1 MANGKSQITDIDLTG
16 ISVNLTDYLDD
27 IRPYNGF
34 IQCNSPYIGG
44 LLNNVYKKN
53 IKLPN
58 GHKLVRMHNGDMY
71 TIVGGTLYKNGIQ
84 IAEVSTDS
92 FYKESYTDPYVTE
105 GENKL
110 IIKYGGTT
118 IERKYLLNYNYCYG
132 FYNSSTLCITIAPAT
147 ANSWAEFEN
156 GLAYIEIT
164 SSGATTT
171 YTGSQA
177 SLVVSGEKFSLS
189 TLKGWTTSSAVHIQY
204 DAAGVIVESS
214 TDIYSRCSI
223 PSNRSGSKT
232 NHIENICKGAGASY
246 WIRGEKLFTESGF
259 DVLYYRKFISGIS
272 YNNSVVTYDVDK
284 LIGNPEP
291 GHIAFA
297 DPSGNKWNL
306 TIYHNAVAQYTVD
319 DDYIYFNTTSY
330 ENTYSFKEGKMF
342 CRSDDY
348 NDRVLLTGPTGNNGL
363 YVSSYKS
370 NAQVM
375 NYSGFATVYPEVENQ
390 LGSTYK
396 KLEVEDLNVHPIE
409 IFSPVTAGGVAYYLH
424 SISFAAD
431 SATVYD
437 TFQESSLAGTMYP
450 ISTDGNTLYN
460 TPVLMEISDTYINE
474 KIGSIGNY
482 SYILAKSQRQENICG
497 YYEYTLSEI
506 SKIFITQ
513 GSFYGITERFIFD
526 LSVVNSQLQINRVV
540 ANKLDL
546 VFLGAFPNTALF
558 YSKLDKSIYAFT
570 GDAILTKTKEAYR
583 INEIYSTYCDPSR
596 LTMIIAT
603 DIGTLIFYQNQTIL
617 LDYVHT
623 KDAIYYDD
631 NTYII
636 GDTFLSLSYK
646 PDYDIAP
653 ITLQTEYYGLGSNVK
668 SINDCVY
675 IRVAKN
681 GIGKGYLKITSYC
694 LNDKTL
700 VSSTKNID
708 IIDSMFDKETDSFFV
723 RYQPQNQSGAGFSV
737 KLESTNPIISLS
749 IGHTAEA
756 IQNAKINF

>member
-1 MANGKSQITDIDLTG
+1 MANGKSQITDID
-16 ISVNLTDYLDD
+16 IENVSVNLTDYLED
-27 IRPYNGF
+27 IKPYEGF

-44 LLNNVYKKN
+44 LLNNVYKRN
-53 IKLPN
+53 IQLPN
-58 GHKLVRMHNGDMY
+58 GHKLVRMHNGNMY
-71 TIVGGTLYKNGIQ
+71 TIVGGTLYKNGIE
-84 IAEVSTDS
+84 IANVSTDS
-92 FYKESYTDPYVTE
+92 FYKEAYTDPIVQET
-105 GENKL
+105 GDSML
-110 IIKYGGTT
+110 TIKYGGVA
-118 IERKYLLNYNYCYG
+118 IQKKYLLNYNYCYDIVG
-132 FYNSSTLCITIAPAT
+132 GTLRITIAPAT
-147 ANSWAEFEN
+147 ASSWAEFEK
-156 GLAYIEIT
+156 GLAYTTIT
-164 SSGATTT
+164 SSGTVTNWN
-171 YTGSQA
+171 GDQA
-177 SLVVSGEKFSLS
+177 SIVTLQGVVSMSSLKS
-189 TLKGWTTSSAVHIQY
+189 NTTSTAVHIQY
-204 DAAGVIVESS
+204 DASGVIVENS
-214 TDIYSRCSI
+214 TDIYSMCSA
-223 PSNRSGSKT
+223 PSLRSTVKY
-232 NHIENICKGAGASY
+232 NHVQNICKGAGVSY
-246 WIRGEKLFTESGF
+246 WIRGEKLFTPGGF
-259 DVLYYRKFISGIS
+259 DTLYYRKFISGIS

-284 LIGNPEP
+284 ILGGDSNSI
-291 GHIAFA
+291 IYA
-297 DPSGNKWNL
+297 DPSGSKWKL
-306 TIYHNAVAQYTVD
+306 TVYHNATAQYTVD

-330 ENTYSFKEGKMF
+330 ENTYSFKEDKIF

-363 YVSSYKS
+363 YISAYKS

-396 KLEVEDLNVHPIE
+396 KLELEDLDTHPIE
-409 IFSPVTAGGVAYYLH
+409 IFSPNTAGGVAYYKH
-424 SISFAAD
+424 SITFVDGTAD
-431 SATVYD
+431 VYD
-437 TFQESSLAGTMYP
+437 TFQESSLDGTMYP

-460 TPVLMEISDTYINE
+460 TPVLMDISDTYINE

-513 GSFYGITERFIFD
+513 GSFYGITDRYIFD

-570 GDAILTKTKEAYR
+570 GDAILTKLKEAYR

-603 DIGTLIFYQNQTIL
+603 DIGTLIFYQNQTFL
-617 LDYVHT
+617 LDYIHT
-623 KDAIYYDD
+623 KDEIYYDD

-653 ITLQTEYYGLGSNVK
+653 ITLQTEFYGLGSNVK
-668 SINDCVY
+668 SVNDCVY
-675 IRVAKN
+675 IRLAKN

-694 LNDKTL
+694 LNEKT
-700 VSSTKNID
+700 VESKTKTID
-708 IIDSMFDKETDSFFV
+708 IIDSMFDKVTNSFFV
-723 RYQPQNQSGAGFSV
+723 RYQPQNQSASGFSV
-737 KLESTNPIISLS
+737 KLETTNPIISLS

-756 IQNAKINF
+756 VQNARINF

>member
-1 MANGKSQITDIDLTG
+1 MANGKSQITDID
-16 ISVNLTDYLDD
+16 IKNVSVNLTDYLED
-27 IRPYNGF
+27 IKPYEGF

-44 LLNNVYKKN
+44 LLNNVYKRN
-53 IKLPN
+53 IQLPN
-58 GHKLVRMHNGDMY
+58 GHKLVRMHNGNMY
-71 TIVGGTLYKNGIQ
+71 TIVGGTLYKNGIE
-84 IAEVSTDS
+84 IANVSTDS
-92 FYKESYTDPYVTE
+92 FYKEAYTDPIVQET
-105 GENKL
+105 GDSML
-110 IIKYGGTT
+110 TIKYGGVA
-118 IERKYLLNYNYCYG
+118 IQKKYLLNYNYCYDIVG
-132 FYNSSTLCITIAPAT
+132 GTLRITIAPAT
-147 ANSWAEFEN
+147 ASSWAEFEK
-156 GLAYIEIT
+156 GLAYTTIT
-164 SSGATTT
+164 SSGTVTNWN
-171 YTGSQA
+171 GDQA
-177 SLVVSGEKFSLS
+177 SIVTLQGVVSMSSLKS
-189 TLKGWTTSSAVHIQY
+189 NTTSSAVHIQY
-204 DAAGVIVESS
+204 DASGIIVESS
-214 TDIYSRCSI
+214 TDIYSMCST
-223 PSNRSGSKT
+223 PSLRSTVKY
-232 NHIENICKGAGASY
+232 NHVQNICKGAGVSY
-246 WIRGEKLFTESGF
+246 WIRGEKLFTPGGF
-259 DVLYYRKFISGIS
+259 DTLYYRKFISGIS

-284 LIGNPEP
+284 ILGGDSNSI
-291 GHIAFA
+291 IYA
-297 DPSGNKWNL
+297 DPSGSKWKL
-306 TIYHNAVAQYTVD
+306 TVYHNATAQYTVD

-330 ENTYSFKEGKMF
+330 ENTYSFKEDKIF

-348 NDRVLLTGPTGNNGL
+348 NDRVLLTGPTGSNGL
-363 YVSSYKS
+363 YVSAYKS

-396 KLEVEDLNVHPIE
+396 KLELEDLETHPIE
-409 IFSPVTAGGVAYYLH
+409 IFYPNTAGGVAYYKH
-424 SISFAAD
+424 SITFVDGTAD
-431 SATVYD
+431 VYD
-437 TFQESSLAGTMYP
+437 TFQESSLDGTMYP

-460 TPVLMEISDTYINE
+460 TPVLMNISDTYINE

-513 GSFYGITERFIFD
+513 GSFYGITDRYIFD

-570 GDAILTKTKEAYR
+570 GDAILTKLKEAYR

-603 DIGTLIFYQNQTIL
+603 DIGTLIFYQNQTFL
-617 LDYVHT
+617 LDYIHT
-623 KDAIYYDD
+623 KDEIYYDD

-653 ITLQTEYYGLGSNVK
+653 ITLQTEFYGLGSNVK
-668 SINDCVY
+668 SVNDCVY
-675 IRVAKN
+675 IRLAKN

-694 LNDKTL
+694 LNEKT
-700 VSSTKNID
+700 VESKTKTID
-708 IIDSMFDKETDSFFV
+708 IIDSMFDKVTDSFLV
-723 RYQPQNQSGAGFSV
+723 RYQPQNQSASGFSV
-737 KLESTNPIISLS
+737 KLETTNPIISLS

-756 IQNAKINF
+756 VQNARINF

>member
-1 MANGKSQITDIDLTG
+1 MANGKSQITDID
-16 ISVNLTDYLDD
+16 IENVSVNLTDYLED
-27 IRPYNGF
+27 IKPYEGF

-44 LLNNVYKKN
+44 LLNNVYKRN
-53 IKLPN
+53 IQLPN
-58 GHKLVRMHNGDMY
+58 GHKLVRMHNGNMY
-71 TIVGGTLYKNGIQ
+71 TIVGDTLYKNGLE
-84 IAEVSTDS
+84 IANVSTDS
-92 FYKESYTDPYVTE
+92 FYKEAYTDPIVQET
-105 GENKL
+105 GDSML
-110 IIKYGGTT
+110 TIRYGGVT
-118 IERKYLLNYNYCYG
+118 IQKKYLLNYNYCYDIVG
-132 FYNSSTLCITIAPAT
+132 GTLRITIAPAT
-147 ANSWAEFEN
+147 ASSWAEFEK
-156 GLAYIEIT
+156 GLAYTTIT
-164 SSGATTT
+164 SSGTVTNWN
-171 YTGSQA
+171 GVQA
-177 SLVVSGEKFSLS
+177 SIVTLQGVVSMSSLKS
-189 TLKGWTTSSAVHIQY
+189 NTTSSAVHIQY
-204 DAAGVIVESS
+204 DASGVIVESS
-214 TDIYSRCSI
+214 TDIYSMCST
-223 PSNRSGSKT
+223 PSLRSTVKY
-232 NHIENICKGAGASY
+232 NHVQNICKGAGVSY
-246 WIRGEKLFTESGF
+246 WIRGEKLFTPGGF
-259 DVLYYRKFISGIS
+259 DTLYYRKFISGIS

-284 LIGNPEP
+284 ILGGDSNSI
-291 GHIAFA
+291 IYA
-297 DPSGNKWNL
+297 DPSGSKWKL
-306 TIYHNAVAQYTVD
+306 TVYHNATAQYTVD

-330 ENTYSFKEGKMF
+330 ENTYSFKEDKIF

-363 YVSSYKS
+363 YVSAYKS

-375 NYSGFATVYPEVENQ
+375 NYSGFATIYPEVENQ

-396 KLEVEDLNVHPIE
+396 KLELEDLETHPIE
-409 IFSPVTAGGVAYYLH
+409 IFSPNTAGGVAYYKH
-424 SISFAAD
+424 SITFVDGTAD
-431 SATVYD
+431 VYD
-437 TFQESSLAGTMYP
+437 TFQESSLDGTMYP

-460 TPVLMEISDTYINE
+460 TPVLMDISDTYINE

-513 GSFYGITERFIFD
+513 GSFYGITDRYIFD

-570 GDAILTKTKEAYR
+570 GDAILTKLKEAYR

-603 DIGTLIFYQNQTIL
+603 DIGTLIFYQNQTFL
-617 LDYVHT
+617 LDYIHT
-623 KDAIYYDD
+623 KDEIYYDD

-653 ITLQTEYYGLGSNVK
+653 ITLQTEFYGLGSNVK
-668 SINDCVY
+668 SVNDCVY
-675 IRVAKN
+675 IRLAKN

-694 LNDKTL
+694 LNEKT
-700 VSSTKNID
+700 VESKTKTID
-708 IIDSMFDKETDSFFV
+708 IIDSMFDKVTDSFLV
-723 RYQPQNQSGAGFSV
+723 RYQPQNQSASGFSV
-737 KLESTNPIISLS
+737 KLETTNPIISLS

-756 IQNAKINF
+756 VQNARINF

>member
-1 MANGKSQITDIDLTG
+1 MANGKSQITDID
-16 ISVNLTDYLDD
+16 IENVSVNLTDYLED
-27 IRPYNGF
+27 IKPYEGF

-44 LLNNVYKKN
+44 LLNNVYKRK
-53 IKLPN
+53 IQLPN
-58 GHKLVRMHNGDMY
+58 GHKLVRMHNGNMY
-71 TIVGGTLYKNGIQ
+71 TIVGGTLYKNGLE
-84 IAEVSTDS
+84 IANVSTDS
-92 FYKESYTDPYVTE
+92 FYKEAYTDPIVQET
-105 GENKL
+105 GDSML
-110 IIKYGGTT
+110 TIRYGGVT
-118 IERKYLLNYNYCYG
+118 IQKKYLLNYNYCYDIVDG
-132 FYNSSTLCITIAPAT
+132 TLRITIAPAT
-147 ANSWAEFEN
+147 ASSWAEFEK
-156 GLAYIEIT
+156 GLAYTTIT
-164 SSGATTT
+164 SDGTVTNWV
-171 YTGSQA
+171 GDQA
-177 SLVVSGEKFSLS
+177 SIVTLQGVVSMSSLKS
-189 TLKGWTTSSAVHIQY
+189 NTTSSAVHIQY
-204 DAAGVIVESS
+204 DASGVIVESS
-214 TDIYSRCSI
+214 TDIYSMCST
-223 PSNRSGSKT
+223 PSLRSTVKY
-232 NHIENICKGAGASY
+232 NHVQDICKGAGVSY
-246 WIRGEKLFTESGF
+246 WIRGEKLFTPGGF
-259 DVLYYRKFISGIS
+259 DTLYYRKFISGIS

-284 LIGNPEP
+284 ILGGDNNSI
-291 GHIAFA
+291 IYA
-297 DPSGNKWNL
+297 DPSGSKWKL
-306 TIYHNAVAQYTVD
+306 TVYHNATAQYTVD

-330 ENTYSFKEGKMF
+330 ENTYSFKEDKIF

-363 YVSSYKS
+363 YVSAYKS

-375 NYSGFATVYPEVENQ
+375 NYSGFATIYPEVENQ

-396 KLEVEDLNVHPIE
+396 KLELEDLDTHPIE
-409 IFSPVTAGGVAYYLH
+409 IFSPNTAGGVAYYKH
-424 SISFAAD
+424 SITFVDGTAD
-431 SATVYD
+431 VYD
-437 TFQESSLAGTMYP
+437 TFQESSLDGTMYP

-460 TPVLMEISDTYINE
+460 TPVLMDISDTYINE

-513 GSFYGITERFIFD
+513 GSFYGITDRYIFD

-570 GDAILTKTKEAYR
+570 GDAILTKLKEAYR

-596 LTMIIAT
+596 LTMLIAT
-603 DIGTLIFYQNQTIL
+603 DIGTLVFYQNQTFL

-623 KDAIYYDD
+623 KDEIYYDD

-653 ITLQTEYYGLGSNVK
+653 ITLQTEFYGLGSSVK
-668 SINDCVY
+668 SVNDCVY
-675 IRVAKN
+675 IRLAKN

-694 LNDKTL
+694 LNDKT
-700 VSSTKNID
+700 VESKTKTID
-708 IIDSMFDKETDSFFV
+708 IMDSMFDKVTDSFLV
-723 RYQPQNQSGAGFSV
+723 RYQPQNQSASGFSV
-737 KLESTNPIISLS
+737 KLETTNPIISLS

-756 IQNAKINF
+756 VQNARINF

>member
-1 MANGKSQITDIDLTG
+1 MANGKSQITDID
-16 ISVNLTDYLDD
+16 IENVSVNLTDYLED
-27 IRPYNGF
+27 IKPYEGF

-44 LLNNVYKKN
+44 LLNNVYKRN
-53 IKLPN
+53 IQLPN
-58 GHKLVRMHNGDMY
+58 GHKLVRMHNGNMY
-71 TIVGGTLYKNGIQ
+71 TIVGGTLYKNGIE
-84 IAEVSTDS
+84 IANVSTDS
-92 FYKESYTDPYVTE
+92 FYKEAYTDPIVQET
-105 GENKL
+105 GDSML
-110 IIKYGGTT
+110 TIKYGGVA
-118 IERKYLLNYNYCYG
+118 IQKKYLLNYNYCYDIVG
-132 FYNSSTLCITIAPAT
+132 GTLRITIAPAT
-147 ANSWAEFEN
+147 ASSWAEFEK
-156 GLAYIEIT
+156 GLAYTTIT
-164 SSGATTT
+164 SSGTVTNWN
-171 YTGSQA
+171 GDQA
-177 SLVVSGEKFSLS
+177 SIVTLQGVVSMSSLKS
-189 TLKGWTTSSAVHIQY
+189 NTTSTAVHIQY
-204 DAAGVIVESS
+204 DASGVIVESS
-214 TDIYSRCSI
+214 TDIYSMCST
-223 PSNRSGSKT
+223 PSLRSTVKY
-232 NHIENICKGAGASY
+232 NHVQNICKGAGVSY
-246 WIRGEKLFTESGF
+246 WIRGEKLFTPGGF
-259 DVLYYRKFISGIS
+259 DTLYYRKFISGIS

-284 LIGNPEP
+284 ILGGDSNSI
-291 GHIAFA
+291 IYA
-297 DPSGNKWNL
+297 DPSGSKWKL
-306 TIYHNAVAQYTVD
+306 TVYHNATAQYTVD

-330 ENTYSFKEGKMF
+330 ENTYSFKEDKIF

-363 YVSSYKS
+363 YVSAYKS

-396 KLEVEDLNVHPIE
+396 KLELEDLETHPIE
-409 IFSPVTAGGVAYYLH
+409 IFSPNTAGGVAYYKH
-424 SISFAAD
+424 SITFVDGTAD
-431 SATVYD
+431 VYD
-437 TFQESSLAGTMYP
+437 TFQESSLDSTMYP

-460 TPVLMEISDTYINE
+460 TPVLMDISDTYINE

-513 GSFYGITERFIFD
+513 GSFYGITDRYIFD

-570 GDAILTKTKEAYR
+570 GDAILTKLKEAYR

-603 DIGTLIFYQNQTIL
+603 DIGTLIFYQNQTFL
-617 LDYVHT
+617 LDYIHT
-623 KDAIYYDD
+623 KDEIYYDD

-653 ITLQTEYYGLGSNVK
+653 ITLQTEFYGLGSNIK
-668 SINDCVY
+668 SVNDCVY
-675 IRVAKN
+675 IRLAKN

-694 LNDKTL
+694 LNEKT
-700 VSSTKNID
+700 VESNTKTID
-708 IIDSMFDKETDSFFV
+708 IIDSMFDKVTDSFLV
-723 RYQPQNQSGAGFSV
+723 RYQPQNQSASGFSV
-737 KLESTNPIISLS
+737 KLETTNPIISLS
-749 IGHTAEA
+749 IGHNAEA
-756 IQNAKINF
+756 VQNARINF

>member
-1 MANGKSQITDIDLTG
+1 MANGKSQITDID
-16 ISVNLTDYLDD
+16 IENVSVNLTDYLED
-27 IRPYNGF
+27 IKPYEGF

-44 LLNNVYKKN
+44 LLNNVYKRN
-53 IKLPN
+53 IQLPN
-58 GHKLVRMHNGDMY
+58 GHKLVRMHNGNMY
-71 TIVGGTLYKNGIQ
+71 TIVGGTLYKNGIE
-84 IAEVSTDS
+84 IANVSTDS
-92 FYKESYTDPYVTE
+92 FYKESYTDPIVQET
-105 GENKL
+105 GDSML
-110 IIKYGGTT
+110 TIKYGGVA
-118 IERKYLLNYNYCYG
+118 IQKKYLLNYNYCYDIVDG
-132 FYNSSTLCITIAPAT
+132 TLRITIAPAT
-147 ANSWAEFEN
+147 ASSWTEFEK
-156 GLAYIEIT
+156 GLAYTTIT
-164 SSGATTT
+164 SSGTVTNWN
-171 YTGSQA
+171 GDQA
-177 SLVVSGEKFSLS
+177 SIVTLQGVVSISSLKS
-189 TLKGWTTSSAVHIQY
+189 NTTSTAVHIQY
-204 DAAGVIVESS
+204 DASGVIVESS
-214 TDIYSRCSI
+214 TDIYSMCST
-223 PSNRSGSKT
+223 PSLRSTVKY
-232 NHIENICKGAGASY
+232 NHVQNICKGAGVSY
-246 WIRGEKLFTESGF
+246 WIRGEKLFTPGGF
-259 DVLYYRKFISGIS
+259 DTLYYRKFISGIS

-284 LIGNPEP
+284 ILGGDSNSI
-291 GHIAFA
+291 IYA
-297 DPSGNKWNL
+297 DPSGSKWKL
-306 TIYHNAVAQYTVD
+306 TVYHNATAQYTVD

-330 ENTYSFKEGKMF
+330 ENTYSFKEDKIF

-348 NDRVLLTGPTGNNGL
+348 NDRVLLTGPTGSNGL
-363 YVSSYKS
+363 YVSAYKS

-396 KLEVEDLNVHPIE
+396 KLELEDLETHPIE
-409 IFSPVTAGGVAYYLH
+409 IFSPNTAGGVAYYKH
-424 SISFAAD
+424 SITFVDGTAD
-431 SATVYD
+431 VYD
-437 TFQESSLAGTMYP
+437 TFQESSLDGTMYP

-460 TPVLMEISDTYINE
+460 TPVLMAISDTYINE

-513 GSFYGITERFIFD
+513 GSFYGITDRYIFD

-570 GDAILTKTKEAYR
+570 GDAILTKLKEAYR

-603 DIGTLIFYQNQTIL
+603 DIGTLIFYQNQTFL
-617 LDYVHT
+617 LDYIHT
-623 KDAIYYDD
+623 KDEIYYDD

-653 ITLQTEYYGLGSNVK
+653 ITLQTEFYGLGSNIK

-675 IRVAKN
+675 IRLAKN

-694 LNDKTL
+694 LNEKT
-700 VSSTKNID
+700 VESNTKTID
-708 IIDSMFDKETDSFFV
+708 IIDSMFDKVTNSFFV
-723 RYQPQNQSGAGFSV
+723 RYQPQNQSASGFSV
-737 KLESTNPIISLS
+737 KLETTNPIISLS
-749 IGHTAEA
+749 IGHNAEA
-756 IQNAKINF
+756 VQNARINF

>member
-1 MANGKSQITDIDLTG
+1 MANGKSQITDID
-16 ISVNLTDYLDD
+16 IKNVSVNLTDYLED
-27 IRPYNGF
+27 IKPYEGF

-44 LLNNVYKKN
+44 LLNNVYKRN
-53 IKLPN
+53 IQLPN
-58 GHKLVRMHNGDMY
+58 GHKLVRMHNGNMY
-71 TIVGGTLYKNGIQ
+71 TIVGGTLYKNGIE
-84 IAEVSTDS
+84 IANVSTDS
-92 FYKESYTDPYVTE
+92 FYKEAYTDPIVQET
-105 GENKL
+105 GDSML
-110 IIKYGGTT
+110 TIKYGGVA
-118 IERKYLLNYNYCYG
+118 IQKKYLLNYNYCYDIVG
-132 FYNSSTLCITIAPAT
+132 GTLRITIAPAT
-147 ANSWAEFEN
+147 ASSWAEFEK
-156 GLAYIEIT
+156 GLAYTTIT
-164 SSGATTT
+164 SSGTVTNWN
-171 YTGSQA
+171 GDQA
-177 SLVVSGEKFSLS
+177 SIVTLQGVVSISSLKS
-189 TLKGWTTSSAVHIQY
+189 NTTSTAVHIQY
-204 DAAGVIVESS
+204 DASGVIVESS
-214 TDIYSRCSI
+214 TDIYSMCST
-223 PSNRSGSKT
+223 PSLRSTVKY
-232 NHIENICKGAGASY
+232 NHVQNICKGAGVSY
-246 WIRGEKLFTESGF
+246 WIRGEKLFTPGGF
-259 DVLYYRKFISGIS
+259 DTLYYRKFISGIS

-284 LIGNPEP
+284 ILGGDSNSI
-291 GHIAFA
+291 IYA
-297 DPSGNKWNL
+297 DPSGSKWKL
-306 TIYHNAVAQYTVD
+306 TVYHNATAQYTVD

-330 ENTYSFKEGKMF
+330 ENTYSFKEDKIF

-348 NDRVLLTGPTGNNGL
+348 NDRVLLTGATGNNGL
-363 YVSSYKS
+363 YVSAYKS

-396 KLEVEDLNVHPIE
+396 KLELEDLETHPIE
-409 IFSPVTAGGVAYYLH
+409 IFSPNTAGGVAYYKH
-424 SISFAAD
+424 SITFVDGTAD
-431 SATVYD
+431 VYD
-437 TFQESSLAGTMYP
+437 TFQESSLDGTMYP

-460 TPVLMEISDTYINE
+460 TPVLMAISDTYINE

-513 GSFYGITERFIFD
+513 GSFYGITDRYIFD

-570 GDAILTKTKEAYR
+570 GDAILTKLKEAYR

-603 DIGTLIFYQNQTIL
+603 DIGTLIFYQNQTFL
-617 LDYVHT
+617 LDYIHT
-623 KDAIYYDD
+623 KDEIYYDD

-653 ITLQTEYYGLGSNVK
+653 ITLQTEFYGLGSNVK
-668 SINDCVY
+668 SVNDCVY
-675 IRVAKN
+675 IRLAKN

-694 LNDKTL
+694 LNEKT
-700 VSSTKNID
+700 VESKTKTID
-708 IIDSMFDKETDSFFV
+708 IIDSMFDKVTGSFFV
-723 RYQPQNQSGAGFSV
+723 RYQPQNQSASGFSV
-737 KLESTNPIISLS
+737 KLETTNPIISLS

-756 IQNAKINF
+756 VQNARINF

>member
-1 MANGKSQITDIDLTG
+1 MANGKSQITDID
-16 ISVNLTDYLDD
+16 IENVSVNLTDYLED
-27 IRPYNGF
+27 IKPYEGF

-44 LLNNVYKKN
+44 LLNNVYKRN
-53 IKLPN
+53 IQLPN
-58 GHKLVRMHNGDMY
+58 GHKLVRMHNGNMY
-71 TIVGGTLYKNGIQ
+71 TIVGGTLYKNGLE
-84 IAEVSTDS
+84 IANVSTDS
-92 FYKESYTDPYVTE
+92 FYKEAYTDPIVQET
-105 GENKL
+105 GDSML
-110 IIKYGGTT
+110 TIRYGGVT
-118 IERKYLLNYNYCYG
+118 IQKKYLLNYNYCYDIVG
-132 FYNSSTLCITIAPAT
+132 GTLRITIAPAT
-147 ANSWAEFEN
+147 ASSWAEFEK
-156 GLAYIEIT
+156 GLAYTTIT
-164 SSGATTT
+164 SSGTVTNWN
-171 YTGSQA
+171 GDQA
-177 SLVVSGEKFSLS
+177 SIVTLQGVVSMSSLKS
-189 TLKGWTTSSAVHIQY
+189 NTTSTAVHIQY
-204 DAAGVIVESS
+204 DASGIIVESS
-214 TDIYSRCSI
+214 TDIYSMCST
-223 PSNRSGSKT
+223 PSLRNTVKY
-232 NHIENICKGAGASY
+232 NHVENICKGAGVSY
-246 WIRGEKLFTESGF
+246 WIRGEKLFTPGGF
-259 DVLYYRKFISGIS
+259 DTLYYRKFISGIS

-284 LIGNPEP
+284 ILGGDSNSI
-291 GHIAFA
+291 IYA
-297 DPSGNKWNL
+297 DPSGSKWKL
-306 TIYHNAVAQYTVD
+306 TVYHNATAQYTVD

-330 ENTYSFKEGKMF
+330 ENTYSFKEDKIF

-363 YVSSYKS
+363 YVSAYKS

-375 NYSGFATVYPEVENQ
+375 NYSGFATIYPEVENQ

-396 KLEVEDLNVHPIE
+396 KLELEDLDTHPIE
-409 IFSPVTAGGVAYYLH
+409 IFSPNIAGGVAYYKH
-424 SISFAAD
+424 SITFVDGTAG
-431 SATVYD
+431 VYD
-437 TFQESSLAGTMYP
+437 TFQESSLDGTMYP

-460 TPVLMEISDTYINE
+460 TPVLMDISDTYINE

-513 GSFYGITERFIFD
+513 GSFYGITDRYIFD

-570 GDAILTKTKEAYR
+570 GDAILTKLKEAYR

-603 DIGTLIFYQNQTIL
+603 DIGTLIFYQNQTFL
-617 LDYVHT
+617 LDYIHT
-623 KDAIYYDD
+623 KDEIYYDD

-653 ITLQTEYYGLGSNVK
+653 ITLQTEFYGLGSNVK
-668 SINDCVY
+668 SVNDCVY
-675 IRVAKN
+675 IRLAKN

-694 LNDKTL
+694 LNEKT
-700 VSSTKNID
+700 VESKTKTID
-708 IIDSMFDKETDSFFV
+708 ITDSMFDKVTDSFFV
-723 RYQPQNQSGAGFSV
+723 RYQPQNQSASGFSV
-737 KLESTNPIISLS
+737 KLETTNPIISLS

-756 IQNAKINF
+756 VQNARINF

>member
-1 MANGKSQITDIDLTG
+1 MANGKSQITDID
-16 ISVNLTDYLDD
+16 IENVSVNLTDYLED
-27 IRPYNGF
+27 IKPYEGF

-44 LLNNVYKKN
+44 LLNNVYKRN
-53 IKLPN
+53 IQLPN
-58 GHKLVRMHNGDMY
+58 GHKLVRMHNGNMY
-71 TIVGGTLYKNGIQ
+71 TIVGGTLYKNGLE
-84 IAEVSTDS
+84 IANVSTDS
-92 FYKESYTDPYVTE
+92 FYKEAYTDPIVQET
-105 GENKL
+105 GDSML
-110 IIKYGGTT
+110 TIKYGGVT
-118 IERKYLLNYNYCYG
+118 IQKKYLLNYNYCYDIVG
-132 FYNSSTLCITIAPAT
+132 GTLRITIAPAT
-147 ANSWAEFEN
+147 ASSWAEFEK
-156 GLAYIEIT
+156 GLAYTTIT
-164 SSGATTT
+164 NSGTVTNW
-171 YTGSQA
+171 TGEQA
-177 SLVVSGEKFSLS
+177 SIVTLQGVVSMSSLKS
-189 TLKGWTTSSAVHIQY
+189 NTTSTAVHIQY
-204 DAAGVIVESS
+204 DASGIIVESS
-214 TDIYSRCSI
+214 TDIYSMCST
-223 PSNRSGSKT
+223 PSLRNTVKY
-232 NHIENICKGAGASY
+232 NHVQSICKGAGVSY
-246 WIRGEKLFTESGF
+246 WIRGEKLFTPGGF
-259 DVLYYRKFISGIS
+259 DTLYYRKFISGIS

-284 LIGNPEP
+284 ILGGDSNSI
-291 GHIAFA
+291 IYA
-297 DPSGNKWNL
+297 DPSGSKWKL
-306 TIYHNAVAQYTVD
+306 TVYHNATAQYTVD

-330 ENTYSFKEGKMF
+330 ENTYSFKEDKIF

-363 YVSSYKS
+363 YVSAYKS

-396 KLEVEDLNVHPIE
+396 KLELEDLDTHPIE
-409 IFSPVTAGGVAYYLH
+409 IFSPNTSGGVAYYKH
-424 SISFAAD
+424 SITFVDGTAD
-431 SATVYD
+431 VYD
-437 TFQESSLAGTMYP
+437 TFQESSLDGTMYP

-460 TPVLMEISDTYINE
+460 TPVLMDISDTYINE

-513 GSFYGITERFIFD
+513 GSFYGITDRYIFD

-570 GDAILTKTKEAYR
+570 GDAILTKLKEAYR

-603 DIGTLIFYQNQTIL
+603 DIGTLIFYQNQTFL
-617 LDYVHT
+617 LDYIHT
-623 KDAIYYDD
+623 KDEIYYDD

-653 ITLQTEYYGLGSNVK
+653 ITLQTEFYGLGSNVK
-668 SINDCVY
+668 SVNDCVY
-675 IRVAKN
+675 IRLAKN

-694 LNDKTL
+694 LNDKT
-700 VSSTKNID
+700 VESKTKTID
-708 IIDSMFDKETDSFFV
+708 IIDSMFDKVTDSFLV
-723 RYQPQNQSGAGFSV
+723 RYQPQNQSASGFSV
-737 KLESTNPIISLS
+737 KLETTNPIISLS

-756 IQNAKINF
+756 VQNARINF

>member
-1 MANGKSQITDIDLTG
+1 MANGKSQITDID
-16 ISVNLTDYLDD
+16 IENVSVNLTDYLED
-27 IRPYNGF
+27 IKPYEGF

-44 LLNNVYKKN
+44 LLNNVYKRN
-53 IKLPN
+53 IQLPN
-58 GHKLVRMHNGDMY
+58 GHKLVRMHNGNMY
-71 TIVGGTLYKNGIQ
+71 TIVGGTLYKNGIE
-84 IAEVSTDS
+84 IANVSTDS
-92 FYKESYTDPYVTE
+92 FYKEAYTDPIVQET
-105 GENKL
+105 GDSML
-110 IIKYGGTT
+110 TIKYGGVA
-118 IERKYLLNYNYCYG
+118 IQKKYLLNYNYCYDIVG
-132 FYNSSTLCITIAPAT
+132 GTLRITIAPAT
-147 ANSWAEFEN
+147 ASSWTEFEK
-156 GLAYIEIT
+156 GLAYTTIT
-164 SSGATTT
+164 SSGTVTNWN
-171 YTGSQA
+171 GDQA
-177 SLVVSGEKFSLS
+177 SIVTLQGVVSMSSLKS
-189 TLKGWTTSSAVHIQY
+189 NTTSTAVHIQY
-204 DAAGVIVESS
+204 DASGVIVESS
-214 TDIYSRCSI
+214 TDIYSMCST
-223 PSNRSGSKT
+223 PSLRSTVKY
-232 NHIENICKGAGASY
+232 NHVQNICKGAGVSY
-246 WIRGEKLFTESGF
+246 WIRGEKLFTPGGF
-259 DVLYYRKFISGIS
+259 DTLYYRKFISGIS

-284 LIGNPEP
+284 ILGGDSNSI
-291 GHIAFA
+291 IYA
-297 DPSGNKWNL
+297 DPSGSKWKL
-306 TIYHNAVAQYTVD
+306 TVYHNATAQYTVD

-330 ENTYSFKEGKMF
+330 ENTYSFKEDKIF

-363 YVSSYKS
+363 YVSAYKS

-396 KLEVEDLNVHPIE
+396 KLELEDLETHPIE
-409 IFSPVTAGGVAYYLH
+409 IFSPNTAGGVAYYKH
-424 SISFAAD
+424 SITFVDGTAD
-431 SATVYD
+431 VYD
-437 TFQESSLAGTMYP
+437 TFQESSLDGTMYP

-460 TPVLMEISDTYINE
+460 TPVLMAISDTYINE

-513 GSFYGITERFIFD
+513 GSFYGITDRYIFD

-570 GDAILTKTKEAYR
+570 GDAILTKLKEAYR

-603 DIGTLIFYQNQTIL
+603 DIGTLIFYQNQTFL
-617 LDYVHT
+617 LDYIHT
-623 KDAIYYDD
+623 KDEIYYDD

-653 ITLQTEYYGLGSNVK
+653 ITLQTEFYGLGSNVK
-668 SINDCVY
+668 SVNDCVY
-675 IRVAKN
+675 IRLAKN

-694 LNDKTL
+694 LNEKAVESNTKT
-700 VSSTKNID
+700 ID
-708 IIDSMFDKETDSFFV
+708 IIDSMFDKVTDSFFV
-723 RYQPQNQSGAGFSV
+723 RYQPQNQSASGFSV
-737 KLESTNPIISLS
+737 KLETTNPIISLS

-756 IQNAKINF
+756 VQNARINF

>member
-1 MANGKSQITDIDLTG
+1 MANGKSQITDID
-16 ISVNLTDYLDD
+16 IENVSVNLTDYLED
-27 IRPYNGF
+27 IKPYEGF

-44 LLNNVYKKN
+44 LLNNVYKRN
-53 IKLPN
+53 IQLPN
-58 GHKLVRMHNGDMY
+58 GHKLVRMHNGNMY
-71 TIVGGTLYKNGIQ
+71 TIVGGTLYKNGIE
-84 IAEVSTDS
+84 IANVSTDS
-92 FYKESYTDPYVTE
+92 FYKEAYTDPIVQET
-105 GENKL
+105 GDSML
-110 IIKYGGTT
+110 TIRYGGVT
-118 IERKYLLNYNYCYG
+118 IQKKYLLNYNYCYDIVDG
-132 FYNSSTLCITIAPAT
+132 TLRITIAPAT
-147 ANSWAEFEN
+147 ASSWAEFEK
-156 GLAYIEIT
+156 GLAYTTIT
-164 SSGATTT
+164 SSGTVTNWN
-171 YTGSQA
+171 GDQA
-177 SLVVSGEKFSLS
+177 SIVTLQGVVSMSSLKS
-189 TLKGWTTSSAVHIQY
+189 NTTSTAVHIQY
-204 DAAGVIVESS
+204 DASGVIVESS
-214 TDIYSRCSI
+214 TDIYSMCST
-223 PSNRSGSKT
+223 PSLRSTVKY
-232 NHIENICKGAGASY
+232 NHVQNICKGAGVSY
-246 WIRGEKLFTESGF
+246 WIRGEKLFTPGGF
-259 DVLYYRKFISGIS
+259 DTLYYRKFISGIS

-284 LIGNPEP
+284 ILGGDSNSI
-291 GHIAFA
+291 IYA
-297 DPSGNKWNL
+297 DPSGSKWKL
-306 TIYHNAVAQYTVD
+306 TVYHNATAQYTVD

-330 ENTYSFKEGKMF
+330 ENTYSFKEDKIF

-348 NDRVLLTGPTGNNGL
+348 NDRVLLTGATGSNGL
-363 YVSSYKS
+363 YVSAYKS

-396 KLEVEDLNVHPIE
+396 KLELEDLETHPIE
-409 IFSPVTAGGVAYYLH
+409 IFSPNTAGGVAYYKH
-424 SISFAAD
+424 SITFVDGTAD
-431 SATVYD
+431 VYD
-437 TFQESSLAGTMYP
+437 TFQESSLDGTMYP

-460 TPVLMEISDTYINE
+460 TPVLMDISDTYINE

-513 GSFYGITERFIFD
+513 GSFYGITDRYIFD

-570 GDAILTKTKEAYR
+570 GDAILTKLKEAYR

-603 DIGTLIFYQNQTIL
+603 DIGTLIFYQNQTFL
-617 LDYVHT
+617 LDYIHT
-623 KDAIYYDD
+623 KDEIYYDD

-653 ITLQTEYYGLGSNVK
+653 ITLQTEFYGLGSNVK
-668 SINDCVY
+668 SVNDCVY
-675 IRVAKN
+675 IRLAKN

-694 LNDKTL
+694 LNEKT
-700 VSSTKNID
+700 VESKTKTID
-708 IIDSMFDKETDSFFV
+708 IIDSMFDKVTDSFLV
-723 RYQPQNQSGAGFSV
+723 RYQPQNQSASGFSV
-737 KLESTNPIISLS
+737 KLETTNPIISLS

-756 IQNAKINF
+756 VQNAKINF

>member
-1 MANGKSQITDIDLTG
+1 MANGKSQITDID
-16 ISVNLTDYLDD
+16 IENVSVNLTDYLED
-27 IRPYNGF
+27 IKPYEGF

-44 LLNNVYKKN
+44 LLNNVYKRN
-53 IKLPN
+53 IQLPN
-58 GHKLVRMHNGDMY
+58 GHKLVRMHNGNMY
-71 TIVGGTLYKNGIQ
+71 TIVGGTLYKNGLA
-84 IAEVSTDS
+84 IANVSTDS
-92 FYKESYTDPYVTE
+92 FYKEAYTDPIVQET
-105 GENKL
+105 GDSML
-110 IIKYGGTT
+110 TIKYGGVA
-118 IERKYLLNYNYCYG
+118 IQKKYLLNYNYCYDIVG
-132 FYNSSTLCITIAPAT
+132 GTLRITIAPAT
-147 ANSWAEFEN
+147 ASSWAEFEK
-156 GLAYIEIT
+156 GLAYTTIT
-164 SSGATTT
+164 SSGTVTNWN
-171 YTGSQA
+171 GDQA
-177 SLVVSGEKFSLS
+177 SIVTLQGVVSMSSLKS
-189 TLKGWTTSSAVHIQY
+189 NTTSTAVHIQY
-204 DAAGVIVESS
+204 DASGVIVESS
-214 TDIYSRCSI
+214 TDIYSMCST
-223 PSNRSGSKT
+223 PSLRSTVKY
-232 NHIENICKGAGASY
+232 NHVQNICKGAGVSY
-246 WIRGEKLFTESGF
+246 WIRGEKLFTPGRF
-259 DVLYYRKFISGIS
+259 DTLYYRKFISGIS

-284 LIGNPEP
+284 ILGGDSNSI
-291 GHIAFA
+291 IYA
-297 DPSGNKWNL
+297 DPSGSKWKL
-306 TIYHNAVAQYTVD
+306 TVYHNATAQYTVD

-330 ENTYSFKEGKMF
+330 ENTYSFKEDKIF

-348 NDRVLLTGPTGNNGL
+348 NDRVLLTGPTGSNGL
-363 YVSSYKS
+363 YVSAYKS

-396 KLEVEDLNVHPIE
+396 KLELEDLETHPIE
-409 IFSPVTAGGVAYYLH
+409 IFSPNTAGGVAYYKH
-424 SISFAAD
+424 SITFVDGTAD
-431 SATVYD
+431 VYD
-437 TFQESSLAGTMYP
+437 TFQESSLDGTMYP

-460 TPVLMEISDTYINE
+460 TPVLMAISDTYINE

-513 GSFYGITERFIFD
+513 GSFYGITDRYIFD

-570 GDAILTKTKEAYR
+570 GDAILTKLKEAYR

-603 DIGTLIFYQNQTIL
+603 DIGTLIFYQNQTFL
-617 LDYVHT
+617 LDYIHT
-623 KDAIYYDD
+623 KDEIYYDD

-653 ITLQTEYYGLGSNVK
+653 ITLQTEFYGLGSNVK
-668 SINDCVY
+668 SVNDCVY
-675 IRVAKN
+675 IRLAKN

-694 LNDKTL
+694 LNEKT
-700 VSSTKNID
+700 VESKTKTID
-708 IIDSMFDKETDSFFV
+708 IIDSMFDKVTDSFLV
-723 RYQPQNQSGAGFSV
+723 RYQPQNQSASGFSV
-737 KLESTNPIISLS
+737 KLETTNPIISLS

-756 IQNAKINF
+756 VQNARINF

>member
-1 MANGKSQITDIDLTG
+1 MANGKSQITDID
-16 ISVNLTDYLDD
+16 IENVSVNLTDYLED
-27 IRPYNGF
+27 IKPYEGF

-44 LLNNVYKKN
+44 LLNNVYKRN
-53 IKLPN
+53 IQLPN
-58 GHKLVRMHNGDMY
+58 GHKLVRMHNGNMY
-71 TIVGGTLYKNGIQ
+71 TIVGGTLYKNGLE
-84 IAEVSTDS
+84 IANVSTDS
-92 FYKESYTDPYVTE
+92 FYKEAYTDPIVQET
-105 GENKL
+105 GDSML
-110 IIKYGGTT
+110 TIKYGGVA
-118 IERKYLLNYNYCYG
+118 IQKKYLLNYNYCYDIVG
-132 FYNSSTLCITIAPAT
+132 GTLRITIAPAT
-147 ANSWAEFEN
+147 ASSWAEFEK
-156 GLAYIEIT
+156 GLAYTTIT
-164 SSGATTT
+164 SDGTVTNWV
-171 YTGSQA
+171 GDQA
-177 SLVVSGEKFSLS
+177 SIVTLQGVVSMSSLKS
-189 TLKGWTTSSAVHIQY
+189 NTTSTAVHIQY
-204 DAAGVIVESS
+204 DASGVIVESS
-214 TDIYSRCSI
+214 TDIYSMCST
-223 PSNRSGSKT
+223 PSLRNTVKY
-232 NHIENICKGAGASY
+232 NHVENICKGAGVSY
-246 WIRGEKLFTESGF
+246 WIRGEKLFTPGGF
-259 DVLYYRKFISGIS
+259 DTLYYRKFISGIS

-284 LIGNPEP
+284 ILGGDSNSI
-291 GHIAFA
+291 IYA
-297 DPSGNKWNL
+297 DPSGSKWKL
-306 TIYHNAVAQYTVD
+306 TVYHNATAQYTVD

-330 ENTYSFKEGKMF
+330 ENTYSFKEDKIF

-348 NDRVLLTGPTGNNGL
+348 NDRVLLTGPTSNNGL
-363 YVSSYKS
+363 YVSAYKS

-396 KLEVEDLNVHPIE
+396 KLELEDLDTHPIE
-409 IFSPVTAGGVAYYLH
+409 IFSPNTAGGVAYYKH
-424 SISFAAD
+424 SITFVDGTAD
-431 SATVYD
+431 VYD
-437 TFQESSLAGTMYP
+437 TFQESSLDGTMYP

-460 TPVLMEISDTYINE
+460 TPVLMDISDTYINE

-513 GSFYGITERFIFD
+513 GSFYGITDRYIFD

-570 GDAILTKTKEAYR
+570 GDAILTKLKEAYR

-603 DIGTLIFYQNQTIL
+603 DIGTLIFYQNQTFL
-617 LDYVHT
+617 LDYIHT
-623 KDAIYYDD
+623 KDEIYYDD

-653 ITLQTEYYGLGSNVK
+653 ITLQTEFYGLGSNVK
-668 SINDCVY
+668 SVNDCVY
-675 IRVAKN
+675 IRLAKN

-694 LNDKTL
+694 LNDKT
-700 VSSTKNID
+700 VESKTKTID
-708 IIDSMFDKETDSFFV
+708 IIDSMFDKVTDSFLV
-723 RYQPQNQSGAGFSV
+723 RYQPQNQSASGFSV
-737 KLESTNPIISLS
+737 KLETTNPIISLS

-756 IQNAKINF
+756 VQNARINF

>member
-1 MANGKSQITDIDLTG
+1 MANGKSQITDIDIENL
-16 ISVNLTDYLDD
+16 SVNLTDYLED
-27 IRPYNGF
+27 IKPYEGF

-44 LLNNVYKKN
+44 LLNNVYKRK
-53 IKLPN
+53 IQLPN
-58 GHKLVRMHNGDMY
+58 GHKLVRMHNGNMY
-71 TIVGGTLYKNGIQ
+71 TIVGGTLYKNGLE
-84 IAEVSTDS
+84 IANVSTDS
-92 FYKESYTDPYVTE
+92 FYKESYTDPIVQET
-105 GENKL
+105 GDSML
-110 IIKYGGTT
+110 TIRYGGVT
-118 IERKYLLNYNYCYG
+118 IQKKYLLNYNYCYDIVG
-132 FYNSSTLCITIAPAT
+132 GTLRITIAPAT
-147 ANSWAEFEN
+147 ASSWAEFEK
-156 GLAYIEIT
+156 GLAYTTIT
-164 SSGATTT
+164 SSGTVTNW
-171 YTGSQA
+171 TGDQA
-177 SLVVSGEKFSLS
+177 SIVTLQGVVSMSSLKS
-189 TLKGWTTSSAVHIQY
+189 NTTSTAVHIQY
-204 DAAGVIVESS
+204 DASGVIVESS
-214 TDIYSRCSI
+214 TDIYSMCST
-223 PSNRSGSKT
+223 PSLRNTVKY
-232 NHIENICKGAGASY
+232 NHVQSICKGAGVSY
-246 WIRGEKLFTESGF
+246 WIRGEKLFTPGGF
-259 DVLYYRKFISGIS
+259 DTLYYRKFISGIS

-284 LIGNPEP
+284 ILGGDGNS
-291 GHIAFA
+291 IIYA
-297 DPSGNKWNL
+297 DPSGSKWKL
-306 TIYHNAVAQYTVD
+306 TVYHNATAQYKVD

-330 ENTYSFKEGKMF
+330 ENTYSFKEDKIF

-348 NDRVLLTGPTGNNGL
+348 NDRVLLTGPTGSNGL
-363 YVSSYKS
+363 YVSAYKS

-375 NYSGFATVYPEVENQ
+375 NYSGFATIYPEVENQ

-396 KLEVEDLNVHPIE
+396 KLELEDLDTHPIE
-409 IFSPVTAGGVAYYLH
+409 IFSPNTAGGVAYYKH
-424 SISFAAD
+424 SITFVDGTAD
-431 SATVYD
+431 VYD
-437 TFQESSLAGTMYP
+437 TFQESSLDGTMYP

-460 TPVLMEISDTYINE
+460 TPVLMDISDTYINE

-513 GSFYGITERFIFD
+513 GSFYGITDRYIFD

-570 GDAILTKTKEAYR
+570 GDAILTKLKEAYR

-603 DIGTLIFYQNQTIL
+603 DIGTLIFYQNQTFL

-623 KDAIYYDD
+623 KDEIYYDD

-653 ITLQTEYYGLGSNVK
+653 ITLQTEFYGLGSNVK
-668 SINDCVY
+668 SVNDCVY
-675 IRVAKN
+675 IRLAKN

-694 LNDKTL
+694 LNEKT
-700 VSSTKNID
+700 VESKTKTID
-708 IIDSMFDKETDSFFV
+708 IIDSMFDKVTDSFLV
-723 RYQPQNQSGAGFSV
+723 RYQPQNQSASGFSV
-737 KLESTNPIISLS
+737 KLETTNPIISLS

-756 IQNAKINF
+756 VQNARINF

>member
-1 MANGKSQITDIDLTG
+1 MANGKSQITDID
-16 ISVNLTDYLDD
+16 IENVSVNLTDYLED
-27 IRPYNGF
+27 IKPYEGF

-44 LLNNVYKKN
+44 LLNNVYKRN
-53 IKLPN
+53 IQLPN
-58 GHKLVRMHNGDMY
+58 GHKLVRMHNGNMY
-71 TIVGGTLYKNGIQ
+71 TIVGGTLYKNGIE
-84 IAEVSTDS
+84 IANVSTDS
-92 FYKESYTDPYVTE
+92 FYKEAYTDPIVQET
-105 GENKL
+105 GDSML
-110 IIKYGGTT
+110 TIKYGGVA
-118 IERKYLLNYNYCYG
+118 IQKKYLLNYNYCYDIVG
-132 FYNSSTLCITIAPAT
+132 GTLRITIAPAT
-147 ANSWAEFEN
+147 ASSWTEFEK
-156 GLAYIEIT
+156 GLAYTTIT
-164 SSGATTT
+164 SSGTVTNWN
-171 YTGSQA
+171 GDQA
-177 SLVVSGEKFSLS
+177 SIVTLQGVVSMSSLKS
-189 TLKGWTTSSAVHIQY
+189 NTTSTAVHIQY
-204 DAAGVIVESS
+204 DASGVIVESS
-214 TDIYSRCSI
+214 TDIYSMCST
-223 PSNRSGSKT
+223 PSLRSTVKY
-232 NHIENICKGAGASY
+232 NHVQNICKGAGVSY
-246 WIRGEKLFTESGF
+246 WIRGEKLFTPGGF
-259 DVLYYRKFISGIS
+259 DTLYYRKFISGIS

-284 LIGNPEP
+284 ILGGDSNSI
-291 GHIAFA
+291 IYA
-297 DPSGNKWNL
+297 DPSGSKWKL
-306 TIYHNAVAQYTVD
+306 TVYHNATAQYTVD

-330 ENTYSFKEGKMF
+330 ENTYSFKEDKIF

-363 YVSSYKS
+363 YVSAYKS

-396 KLEVEDLNVHPIE
+396 KLELEDLETHPIE
-409 IFSPVTAGGVAYYLH
+409 IFSPNTAGGVAYYKH
-424 SISFAAD
+424 SITFVDGTAD
-431 SATVYD
+431 VYD
-437 TFQESSLAGTMYP
+437 TFQESSLDGTMYP

-460 TPVLMEISDTYINE
+460 TPVLMAISDTYINE

-513 GSFYGITERFIFD
+513 GSFYGITDRYIFD

-570 GDAILTKTKEAYR
+570 GDAILTKLKEAYR

-603 DIGTLIFYQNQTIL
+603 DIGTLIFYQNQTFL
-617 LDYVHT
+617 LDYIHT
-623 KDAIYYDD
+623 KDEIYYDD

-653 ITLQTEYYGLGSNVK
+653 ITLQTEFYGLGSNVK
-668 SINDCVY
+668 SVNDCVY
-675 IRVAKN
+675 IRLAKN

-694 LNDKTL
+694 LNEKT
-700 VSSTKNID
+700 VESKTKTID
-708 IIDSMFDKETDSFFV
+708 IIDSMFDKVTDSFFV
-723 RYQPQNQSGAGFSV
+723 RYQPQNQSASGFSV
-737 KLESTNPIISLS
+737 KLETTNPIISLS

-756 IQNAKINF
+756 VQNARINF

>member
-1 MANGKSQITDIDLTG
+1 MANGKSQITDID
-16 ISVNLTDYLDD
+16 IKNVSVNLTDYLED
-27 IRPYNGF
+27 IKPYEGF

-44 LLNNVYKKN
+44 LLNNVYKRN
-53 IKLPN
+53 IQLPN
-58 GHKLVRMHNGDMY
+58 GHKLVRMHNGNMY
-71 TIVGGTLYKNGIQ
+71 TIVGGTLYKNGIE
-84 IAEVSTDS
+84 IANVSTDS
-92 FYKESYTDPYVTE
+92 FYKEAYTDPIVQET
-105 GENKL
+105 GDSML
-110 IIKYGGTT
+110 T
-118 IERKYLLNYNYCYG
+118 IRYAGVAIQKKYLLNYNYCYDIVG
-132 FYNSSTLCITIAPAT
+132 GTLRITIAPAT
-147 ANSWAEFEN
+147 ASSWAEFEK
-156 GLAYIEIT
+156 GLAYTTIT
-164 SSGATTT
+164 SSGTVTNWN
-171 YTGSQA
+171 GDQA
-177 SLVVSGEKFSLS
+177 SIVTLQGVVSMSSLKS
-189 TLKGWTTSSAVHIQY
+189 NTTSTAVHIQY
-204 DAAGVIVESS
+204 DASGVIVESS
-214 TDIYSRCSI
+214 TDIYSMCST
-223 PSNRSGSKT
+223 PSLRSTVKY
-232 NHIENICKGAGASY
+232 NHVQNICKGAGVSY
-246 WIRGEKLFTESGF
+246 WIRGEKLFTPGGF
-259 DVLYYRKFISGIS
+259 DTLYYRKFISGIS
-272 YNNSVVTYDVDK
+272 YNNSVITYDVDK
-284 LIGNPEP
+284 ILGGDSNSI
-291 GHIAFA
+291 IYA
-297 DPSGNKWNL
+297 DPSGSKWKL
-306 TIYHNAVAQYTVD
+306 TVYHNATAQYTVD

-330 ENTYSFKEGKMF
+330 ENTYSFKEDKIF

-363 YVSSYKS
+363 YVSAYKS

-396 KLEVEDLNVHPIE
+396 KLELEDLETHPIE
-409 IFSPVTAGGVAYYLH
+409 IFSPNTAGGVAYYKH
-424 SISFAAD
+424 SITFVDGTAD
-431 SATVYD
+431 VYD
-437 TFQESSLAGTMYP
+437 TFQESSLDGTMYP

-460 TPVLMEISDTYINE
+460 TPVLMDISDTYINE

-513 GSFYGITERFIFD
+513 GSFYGITDRYIFD

-570 GDAILTKTKEAYR
+570 GDAILTKLKEAYR

-603 DIGTLIFYQNQTIL
+603 DIGTLIFYQNQTFL
-617 LDYVHT
+617 LDYIHT
-623 KDAIYYDD
+623 KDEIYYDD

-653 ITLQTEYYGLGSNVK
+653 ITLQTEFYGLGSNVK
-668 SINDCVY
+668 SVNDCVY
-675 IRVAKN
+675 IRLAKN

-694 LNDKTL
+694 LNEKT
-700 VSSTKNID
+700 VESNTKTID
-708 IIDSMFDKETDSFFV
+708 IIDSMFDKVTDSFFV
-723 RYQPQNQSGAGFSV
+723 RYQPQNQSASGFSV
-737 KLESTNPIISLS
+737 KLETTNPIISLS

-756 IQNAKINF
+756 VQNARINF

>member
-1 MANGKSQITDIDLTG
+1 MANGKSQITDID
-16 ISVNLTDYLDD
+16 IENVSVNLTDYLED
-27 IRPYNGF
+27 IKPYEGF

-44 LLNNVYKKN
+44 LLNNVYKRN
-53 IKLPN
+53 IQLPN
-58 GHKLVRMHNGDMY
+58 GHKLVRMHNGNMY
-71 TIVGGTLYKNGIQ
+71 TIVGGTLYKNGLE
-84 IAEVSTDS
+84 IANVSTDS
-92 FYKESYTDPYVTE
+92 FYKEAYTDPIVQET
-105 GENKL
+105 GDSML
-110 IIKYGGTT
+110 TMRYGGVT
-118 IERKYLLNYNYCYG
+118 IQKKYLLNYNYCYDIVG
-132 FYNSSTLCITIAPAT
+132 GTLRITIAPAT
-147 ANSWAEFEN
+147 ASSWAEFEK
-156 GLAYIEIT
+156 GLAYTTIT
-164 SSGATTT
+164 SSGTVTNW
-171 YTGSQA
+171 TGDQA
-177 SLVVSGEKFSLS
+177 SIVTLQGVVSMSSLKS
-189 TLKGWTTSSAVHIQY
+189 NTTSSAVHIQY
-204 DAAGVIVESS
+204 DASGVIVESS
-214 TDIYSRCSI
+214 TDIYSMCST
-223 PSNRSGSKT
+223 PSLRSTVKY
-232 NHIENICKGAGASY
+232 NHVQNICKGAGVSY
-246 WIRGEKLFTESGF
+246 WIRGEKLFTPGGF
-259 DVLYYRKFISGIS
+259 DTLYYRKFISGIS

-284 LIGNPEP
+284 ILGGDSNSI
-291 GHIAFA
+291 IYA
-297 DPSGNKWNL
+297 DPSGSKWKL
-306 TIYHNAVAQYTVD
+306 TVYHNATAQYTVD

-330 ENTYSFKEGKMF
+330 ENTYSFKEDKIF

-348 NDRVLLTGPTGNNGL
+348 NDRVLLTSPTGNNGL
-363 YVSSYKS
+363 YVSAYKS

-396 KLEVEDLNVHPIE
+396 KLELEDLNTHPIE
-409 IFSPVTAGGVAYYLH
+409 IFSPNTAGGVAYYKH
-424 SISFAAD
+424 SITFVDGTAD
-431 SATVYD
+431 VYD
-437 TFQESSLAGTMYP
+437 TFQESSLDGTMYP

-460 TPVLMEISDTYINE
+460 TPVLMDISDTYINE

-513 GSFYGITERFIFD
+513 GSFYGITDRYIFD

-570 GDAILTKTKEAYR
+570 GDAILTKLKEAYR

-603 DIGTLIFYQNQTIL
+603 DIGTLIFYQNQTFL
-617 LDYVHT
+617 LDYIHT
-623 KDAIYYDD
+623 KDEIYYDD

-653 ITLQTEYYGLGSNVK
+653 ITLQTEFYGLGSNVK
-668 SINDCVY
+668 SVNDCVY
-675 IRVAKN
+675 IRLAKN

-694 LNDKTL
+694 LNEKT
-700 VSSTKNID
+700 VESKTKTID
-708 IIDSMFDKETDSFFV
+708 IIDSMFDEVTDSFLV
-723 RYQPQNQSGAGFSV
+723 RYQPQNQSASGFSV
-737 KLESTNPIISLS
+737 KLETTNPIISLS

-756 IQNAKINF
+756 VQNARINF

>member
-1 MANGKSQITDIDLTG
+1 MANGKSQITDID
-16 ISVNLTDYLDD
+16 IENVSVNLTDYLED
-27 IRPYNGF
+27 IKPYEGF

-44 LLNNVYKKN
+44 LLNNVYKRN
-53 IKLPN
+53 IQLPN
-58 GHKLVRMHNGDMY
+58 GHKLVRMHNGNMY
-71 TIVGGTLYKNGIQ
+71 TIVGGTLYKNGIE
-84 IAEVSTDS
+84 IANVSTDS
-92 FYKESYTDPYVTE
+92 FYKEAYTDPIVQET
-105 GENKL
+105 GDSML
-110 IIKYGGTT
+110 TIKYGGVA
-118 IERKYLLNYNYCYG
+118 IQKKYLLNYNYCYDIVG
-132 FYNSSTLCITIAPAT
+132 GTLRITIAPAT
-147 ANSWAEFEN
+147 ASSWTEFEK
-156 GLAYIEIT
+156 GLAYTTIT
-164 SSGATTT
+164 SSGTVTNWN
-171 YTGSQA
+171 GVQA
-177 SLVVSGEKFSLS
+177 SIVTLQGVVSMSSLKS
-189 TLKGWTTSSAVHIQY
+189 NTTSSAVHIQY
-204 DAAGVIVESS
+204 DASGVIVESS
-214 TDIYSRCSI
+214 TDIYSMCST
-223 PSNRSGSKT
+223 PSLRNTVKY
-232 NHIENICKGAGASY
+232 NHVEKICKGAGVSY
-246 WIRGEKLFTESGF
+246 WIRGEKLFTPGGF
-259 DVLYYRKFISGIS
+259 DTLYYRKFISGIS

-284 LIGNPEP
+284 ILGGDSNSI
-291 GHIAFA
+291 IYA
-297 DPSGNKWNL
+297 DPSGSKWKL
-306 TIYHNAVAQYTVD
+306 TVYHNATAQYTVD

-330 ENTYSFKEGKMF
+330 ENTYSFKEDKIF

-363 YVSSYKS
+363 YVSAYKS

-375 NYSGFATVYPEVENQ
+375 NYSGFATIYPEVENQ

-396 KLEVEDLNVHPIE
+396 KLELEDLETHPIE
-409 IFSPVTAGGVAYYLH
+409 IFSPNTAGGVAYYKH
-424 SISFAAD
+424 SITFVDGTAD
-431 SATVYD
+431 VYD
-437 TFQESSLAGTMYP
+437 TFQESSLDGTMYP

-460 TPVLMEISDTYINE
+460 TPVLMDISDTYINE

-513 GSFYGITERFIFD
+513 GSFYGITDRYIFD

-570 GDAILTKTKEAYR
+570 GDAILTKLKEAYR

-603 DIGTLIFYQNQTIL
+603 DIGTLIFYQNQTFL
-617 LDYVHT
+617 LDYIHT
-623 KDAIYYDD
+623 KDEIYYDD

-653 ITLQTEYYGLGSNVK
+653 ITLQTEFYGLGSNVK
-668 SINDCVY
+668 SVNDCVY
-675 IRVAKN
+675 IRLAKN

-694 LNDKTL
+694 LNEKT
-700 VSSTKNID
+700 VESKTKTID
-708 IIDSMFDKETDSFFV
+708 IIDSMFDKATDSFLV
-723 RYQPQNQSGAGFSV
+723 RYQPQNQSASGFSV
-737 KLESTNPIISLS
+737 KLETTNPIISLS

-756 IQNAKINF
+756 VQNARINF

>member
-1 MANGKSQITDIDLTG
+1 MANGKSQITDID
-16 ISVNLTDYLDD
+16 IENVSVNLTDYLED
-27 IRPYNGF
+27 IKPYEGF

-44 LLNNVYKKN
+44 LLNNVYKRN
-53 IKLPN
+53 IQLPN
-58 GHKLVRMHNGDMY
+58 GHKLVRMHNGNMY
-71 TIVGGTLYKNGIQ
+71 TIVGGTLYKNGIE
-84 IAEVSTDS
+84 IANVSTDS
-92 FYKESYTDPYVTE
+92 FYKEAYTDPIVQET
-105 GENKL
+105 GDSML
-110 IIKYGGTT
+110 TIKYGGVA
-118 IERKYLLNYNYCYG
+118 IQKKYLLNYNYCYDIVG
-132 FYNSSTLCITIAPAT
+132 GTLRITIAPAT
-147 ANSWAEFEN
+147 ASSWAEFEK
-156 GLAYIEIT
+156 GLAYTTIT
-164 SSGATTT
+164 SSGTVTNWN
-171 YTGSQA
+171 GDQA
-177 SLVVSGEKFSLS
+177 SIVTLQGVVSISSLKS
-189 TLKGWTTSSAVHIQY
+189 NTTSTAVHIQY
-204 DAAGVIVESS
+204 DASGVIVESS
-214 TDIYSRCSI
+214 TDIYSMCST
-223 PSNRSGSKT
+223 PSLRSTVKY
-232 NHIENICKGAGASY
+232 NHVQNICKGAGVSY
-246 WIRGEKLFTESGF
+246 WIRGQKLLTPGGF
-259 DVLYYRKFISGIS
+259 DTLYYRKFISGIS

-284 LIGNPEP
+284 ILGGDSNSI
-291 GHIAFA
+291 IYA
-297 DPSGNKWNL
+297 DPSGSKWKL
-306 TIYHNAVAQYTVD
+306 TVYHNATAQYTVD

-330 ENTYSFKEGKMF
+330 ENTYSFKEDKIF

-348 NDRVLLTGPTGNNGL
+348 NDRVLLTGSTGSNGL
-363 YVSSYKS
+363 YVSAYKS

-396 KLEVEDLNVHPIE
+396 KLELEDLETHPIE
-409 IFSPVTAGGVAYYLH
+409 IFSPNTAGGVAYYKH
-424 SISFAAD
+424 SITFIDGTAD
-431 SATVYD
+431 VYD
-437 TFQESSLAGTMYP
+437 TFQESSLDGTMYP

-460 TPVLMEISDTYINE
+460 TPVLMDISDTYINE

-513 GSFYGITERFIFD
+513 GSFYGITDRYIFD

-570 GDAILTKTKEAYR
+570 GDAILTKLKEAYR

-603 DIGTLIFYQNQTIL
+603 DIGTLIFYQNQTFL
-617 LDYVHT
+617 LDYIHT
-623 KDAIYYDD
+623 KDEIYYDD

-653 ITLQTEYYGLGSNVK
+653 ITLQTEFYGLGSNIK
-668 SINDCVY
+668 SVNDCVY
-675 IRVAKN
+675 IRLAKN

-694 LNDKTL
+694 LNEKT
-700 VSSTKNID
+700 VESKTKTID
-708 IIDSMFDKETDSFFV
+708 IIDSMFDKVTDSFLV
-723 RYQPQNQSGAGFSV
+723 RYQPQNQSASGFSV
-737 KLESTNPIISLS
+737 KLETTNPIISLS

-756 IQNAKINF
+756 VQNARINF

>member
-1 MANGKSQITDIDLTG
+1 MANGKSQITDID
-16 ISVNLTDYLDD
+16 IENVSVNLTDYLED
-27 IRPYNGF
+27 IKPYEGF

-44 LLNNVYKKN
+44 LLNNVYKRN
-53 IKLPN
+53 IQLPN
-58 GHKLVRMHNGDMY
+58 GHKLVRMHNGNMY
-71 TIVGGTLYKNGIQ
+71 TIVGGTLYKNGIE
-84 IAEVSTDS
+84 IANVSTDS
-92 FYKESYTDPYVTE
+92 FYKEAYTDPIVQET
-105 GENKL
+105 GDSML
-110 IIKYGGTT
+110 TIKYGGVA
-118 IERKYLLNYNYCYG
+118 IQKKYLLNYNYCYDIVG
-132 FYNSSTLCITIAPAT
+132 GTLRITIAPAT
-147 ANSWAEFEN
+147 ASSWAEFEK
-156 GLAYIEIT
+156 GLAYTTIT
-164 SSGATTT
+164 SSGTVTNWN
-171 YTGSQA
+171 GDQA
-177 SLVVSGEKFSLS
+177 SIVTLQGVVSMSSLKS
-189 TLKGWTTSSAVHIQY
+189 NTTSTAVHIQY
-204 DAAGVIVESS
+204 DASGVIVESS
-214 TDIYSRCSI
+214 NDIYSMCST
-223 PSNRSGSKT
+223 PSLRSTVKY
-232 NHIENICKGAGASY
+232 NHVQNICKGAGVSY
-246 WIRGEKLFTESGF
+246 WIRGEKLFTPGGF
-259 DVLYYRKFISGIS
+259 DTLYYRKFISGIS

-284 LIGNPEP
+284 ILGGDSNSI
-291 GHIAFA
+291 IYA
-297 DPSGNKWNL
+297 DPSGSKWKL
-306 TIYHNAVAQYTVD
+306 TVYHNATAQYTVD

-330 ENTYSFKEGKMF
+330 ENTYSFKEDKIF

-363 YVSSYKS
+363 YVSAYKS

-375 NYSGFATVYPEVENQ
+375 NYSGFATIYPEVENQ

-396 KLEVEDLNVHPIE
+396 KLELEDLETHPIE
-409 IFSPVTAGGVAYYLH
+409 IFSPNTAGGVAYYKH
-424 SISFAAD
+424 SITFVDGTAD
-431 SATVYD
+431 VYD
-437 TFQESSLAGTMYP
+437 TFQESSLDGTMYP

-460 TPVLMEISDTYINE
+460 TPVLMAISDTYINE

-513 GSFYGITERFIFD
+513 GSFYGITDRYIFD

-570 GDAILTKTKEAYR
+570 GDAILTKLKEAYR

-603 DIGTLIFYQNQTIL
+603 DIGTLIFYQNQTFL
-617 LDYVHT
+617 LDYIHT
-623 KDAIYYDD
+623 KDEIYYDD

-653 ITLQTEYYGLGSNVK
+653 ITLQTEFYGLGSNVK
-668 SINDCVY
+668 SVNDCVY
-675 IRVAKN
+675 IRLAKN

-694 LNDKTL
+694 LNEKT
-700 VSSTKNID
+700 VESNTKTID
-708 IIDSMFDKETDSFFV
+708 IIDSMFDKVTDSFLV
-723 RYQPQNQSGAGFSV
+723 RYQPQNQSASGFSV
-737 KLESTNPIISLS
+737 KLETTNPIISLS

-756 IQNAKINF
+756 VQNARINF

>member
-1 MANGKSQITDIDLTG
+1 MANGKSQITDID
-16 ISVNLTDYLDD
+16 IENVSVNLTDYLED
-27 IRPYNGF
+27 IKPYEGF

-44 LLNNVYKKN
+44 LLNNVYKRN
-53 IKLPN
+53 IQLPN
-58 GHKLVRMHNGDMY
+58 GHKLVRMHNGNMY
-71 TIVGGTLYKNGIQ
+71 TIVGGTLYKNGIE
-84 IAEVSTDS
+84 IANVSTDS
-92 FYKESYTDPYVTE
+92 FYKEAYTDPIVQET
-105 GENKL
+105 GDSML
-110 IIKYGGTT
+110 T
-118 IERKYLLNYNYCYG
+118 IRYAGVAIQKKYLLNYNYCYDIVG
-132 FYNSSTLCITIAPAT
+132 GTLRITIAPAT
-147 ANSWAEFEN
+147 ASSWAEFEK
-156 GLAYIEIT
+156 GLAYTTIT
-164 SSGATTT
+164 SSGTVTNWN
-171 YTGSQA
+171 GDQA
-177 SLVVSGEKFSLS
+177 SIVTLQGVVSMSSLKS
-189 TLKGWTTSSAVHIQY
+189 NTTSTAVHIQY
-204 DAAGVIVESS
+204 DASGVIVESS
-214 TDIYSRCSI
+214 TDIYSMCST
-223 PSNRSGSKT
+223 PSLRSTVKY
-232 NHIENICKGAGASY
+232 NHVQNICKGAGISY
-246 WIRGEKLFTESGF
+246 WIRGEKLFTPGGF
-259 DVLYYRKFISGIS
+259 DTLYYRKFISGIS

-284 LIGNPEP
+284 ILGGDSNSI
-291 GHIAFA
+291 IYA
-297 DPSGNKWNL
+297 DPSGSKWKL
-306 TIYHNAVAQYTVD
+306 TVYHNATAQYTVD

-330 ENTYSFKEGKMF
+330 ENTYSFKEDKIF

-348 NDRVLLTGPTGNNGL
+348 NDRVLLTGATGSNGL
-363 YVSSYKS
+363 YVSAYKS

-396 KLEVEDLNVHPIE
+396 KLELEDLETHPIE
-409 IFSPVTAGGVAYYLH
+409 IFSPNTAGGVAYYKH
-424 SISFAAD
+424 SITFVDGTAD
-431 SATVYD
+431 VYD
-437 TFQESSLAGTMYP
+437 TFQESSLDGTMYP

-513 GSFYGITERFIFD
+513 GSFYGITDRYIFD

-570 GDAILTKTKEAYR
+570 GDAILTKLKEAYR

-603 DIGTLIFYQNQTIL
+603 DIGTLIFYQNQTFL
-617 LDYVHT
+617 LDYIHT
-623 KDAIYYDD
+623 KDEIYYDD

-653 ITLQTEYYGLGSNVK
+653 ITLQTEFYGLGSNIK
-668 SINDCVY
+668 SVNDCVY
-675 IRVAKN
+675 IRLAKN

-694 LNDKTL
+694 LNEKT
-700 VSSTKNID
+700 VESNTKTID
-708 IIDSMFDKETDSFFV
+708 IIDSMFDKVTDSFLV
-723 RYQPQNQSGAGFSV
+723 RYQPQNQSASGFSV
-737 KLESTNPIISLS
+737 KLETTNPIISLS

-756 IQNAKINF
+756 VQNARINF